1 MISSTKKFLKNTDG
15 NMAILMAAGGSCLL
29 IATAAA
35 VDFSDLSSRKY
46 KLQSATD
53 AAVLAATV
61 SGENKKKKLK
71 QAARAAFDSNF
82 NYRKGELLEV
92 FSVRLRPDGELIL
105 KTRLKTPT
113 FFGSLLGKNELYAGA
128 EAATYLPSSQALDV
142 ALVLDRTGSMAGPNM
157 DALKLAVSDYLTD
170 LNGSSRDV
178 RVSVVPFSD
187 YVNIG
192 VDNSN
197 QNWLDIPLTGSTG
210 AEVECS
216 MESVTLSSCPSA
228 QTSPPTSSGGTSGGT
243 CSVSVS
249 TSSTSSGG
257 SASATASATASSSG
271 SSGSCSVSV
280 STSSTG
286 SFVWSDIFTSPTGA
300 FCTVTADPQ
309 ESSGNQIEECVP
321 KVLGENWFGC
331 VGSRAQPYNIQAGY
345 GGQKFPL
352 IYDRTCGQALIGLTD
367 NLASVSSTVSGLTAS
382 GSTYIPAGLQWGWRT
397 LDENQPFENKSKKNE
412 DRKKLLILMT
422 DGENTR
428 SQVGE
433 THAGSDYVAADALSQ
448 NLCTA
453 IKSSGID
460 IATVYYSNSG
470 SGSAN
475 NTMLRDCASSAD
487 LYFDASDAKG
497 LEKAFSTATNQVNEV
512 RLIR

>member
-1 MISSTKKFLKNTDG
+1 M
-15 NMAILMAAGGSCLL
+15 
-29 IATAAA
+29 
-35 VDFSDLSSRKY
+35 
-46 KLQSATD
+46 
-53 AAVLAATV
+53 
-61 SGENKKKKLK
+61 
-71 QAARAAFDSNF
+71 
-82 NYRKGELLEV
+82 EV

-105 KTRLKTPT
+105 KTRLKKPT
-113 FFGSLLGKNELYAGA
+113 FLGAMLGKNEMYASA
-128 EAATYLPSSQALDV
+128 EAATYLPSSKALDV

-157 DALKLAVSDYLTD
+157 DALKLAVRDYLTD

-216 MESVTLSSCPSA
+216 MESVSLSSCPSA
-228 QTSPPTSSGGTSGGT
+228 QTSPPTSSGGT
-243 CSVSVS
+243 CSMSFS
-249 TSSTSSGG
+249 SSSTSSGG
-257 SASATASATASSSG
+257 SMSATASATASSSG

-280 STSSTG
+280 STSSSG
-286 SFVWSDIFTSPTGA
+286 SFIWSDIFTSPTGA

-309 ESSGNQIEECVP
+309 ESSGNRVEECVP
-321 KVLGENWFGC
+321 KILGENWFGC

-345 GGQKFPL
+345 SGQKFPL
-352 IYDRTCGQALIGLTD
+352 IYDRTCGQALMGLTD
-367 NLASVSSTVSGLTAS
+367 NLSSVSSTVSGLTAS

-397 LDENQPFENKSKKNE
+397 LDENQPFENKTKKNE

-428 SQVGE
+428 SQAGE
-433 THAGSDYVAADALSQ
+433 THAGNDYDAADALSQ

-453 IKSSGID
+453 IKNSGID
-460 IATVYYSNSG
+460 IATVSYSNS
-470 SGSAN
+470 SSSST
-475 NTMLRDCASSAD
+475 NTAMLRNCASSSD